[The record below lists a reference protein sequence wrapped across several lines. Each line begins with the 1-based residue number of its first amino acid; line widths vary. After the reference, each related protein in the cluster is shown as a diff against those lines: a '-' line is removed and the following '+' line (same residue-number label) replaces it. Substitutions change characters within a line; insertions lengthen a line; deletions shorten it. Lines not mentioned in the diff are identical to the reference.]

1 MEVKSKSLPLTLT
14 TAVGGVF
21 VATLA
26 ASPVHADTAAAAN
39 PFMVADLGSGYQV
52 AAEGKCGEGKCGGS
66 SKDKAE
72 DKAGEG
78 NCAAEKKGE
87 EGTCAAQKEEDK
99 EKGGEGKCGEGKCAS
114 A

>member
-1 MEVKSKSLPLTLT
+1 MEVKRKPLMTLT

-21 VATLA
+21 IASLSASSVQA
-26 ASPVHADTAAAAN
+26 AETSN

-52 AAEGKCGEGKCGGS
+52 AAEGKCGEGKCGGA
-66 SKDKAE
+66 KDDKAE

-78 NCAAEKKGE
+78 RCGAEKKGE
-87 EGTCAAQKEEDK
+87 EGTCAAQKEDK
-99 EKGGEGKCGEGKCAS
+99 DKGGEGKCGEGKCAS